1 MKFIK
6 KYFSMYTNLPK
17 EIYVLAFGRI
27 MTSMGALIWPMF
39 TLIMSEKLGLSGETI
54 GLYMMMISMFMGP
67 FYLIGGKLADKYN
80 KKHIIVTFDLIGNS
94 LYLICAFIPISM
106 TTLYILAIASL
117 FQSMEHPSYDA
128 LIADLT
134 NYKDRERAYSLNYLA
149 MNLGLVLAPTIGGFL
164 FNDYLNISF
173 LINGLADLSSTL
185 LILFGIKMV
194 KIQCDDCM
202 MNEYEHE
209 YSGSVWNLF
218 KERKLFFVLVI
229 ISGFSALIYNQFNF
243 LMPLHMESAFQG
255 SGALKFGLLTSINAI
270 VVVIGTPILT
280 HLLRRVIDVKLMY
293 LGQLFQSLGLG
304 CFIFVSHNFSV
315 AIFGMIVFTLGEVL
329 HSISKTPYLTKR
341 IPATHRGRMISITT
355 SLASLVGILSNYVIG
370 IMIDFYTFN
379 IIWKIIGLIGIVLM
393 ILFTLYLK
401 MDKRAY
407 PNLYKKRVVITKKRL
422 YVFMYDRVF

>member
-1 MKFIK
+1 MFIK
-6 KYFSMYTNLPK
+6 KYFSMYTDLPK

-39 TLIMSEKLGLSGETI
+39 TLIMSEKLGLNGETI
-54 GLYMMMISMFMGP
+54 GLYMMMFSLFMGP

-94 LYLICAFIPISM
+94 LYLICAFIPVSM
-106 TTLYILAIASL
+106 TTLYLLAIASL

-134 NYKDRERAYSLNYLA
+134 SYVDRERAYSLNYLA

-194 KIQCDDCM
+194 KIRYDDYI

-209 YSGSVWNLF
+209 YSGSVWDLF
-218 KERKLFFVLVI
+218 KERKLFFVLFV
-229 ISGFSALIYNQFNF
+229 ISGLSALIYNQFNF
-243 LMPLHMESAFQG
+243 LMPLHMESAFRG

-270 VVVIGTPILT
+270 VVVIGTPIFT
-280 HLLRRVIDVKLMY
+280 RLLRNVIDVKLMY

-304 CFIFVSHNFSV
+304 CFIFVSHYFSV
-315 AIFGMIVFTLGEVL
+315 AILGMIVFTIGEVL
-329 HSISKTPYLTKR
+329 NSISKTPYLTKR

-370 IMIDFYTFN
+370 ILIDFYTFN
-379 IIWKIIGLIGIVLM
+379 MIWEIIGVIGIVLM

-401 MDKRAY
+401 MDKQAY
-407 PNLYKKRVVITKKRL
+407 PHLYKEKSL
-422 YVFMYDRVF
+422 